1 MIHPATAQSAPQT
14 LVGRVSARTYIRAI
28 LTALDGAVVPMV
40 VQEVRNAPRVGAGRG
55 PASQLLGPANTNG
68 ANLVRARF
76 LAPIMYNDGSAI
88 PVDELIALAAQV
100 LSSVA
105 GGFTVTEVWGVD
117 VDRGRVTRD
126 THIAFEI
133 WTPTLSRLRALLRI
147 WTRRLRQRALI
158 LEIFETARVEFV
170 VAGKP
175 STEG

>member
-1 MIHPATAQSAPQT
+1 MNHLATARSARQT
-14 LVGRVSARTYIRAI
+14 LVRRVSARTYIRAI
-28 LTALDGAVVPMV
+28 LTALNGVIVPRV
-40 VQEVRNAPRVGAGRG
+40 GEEAGCAPRVGAGCN
-55 PASQLLGPANTNG
+55 PALPLVGPANTNG

-88 PVDELIALAAQV
+88 PVDELIALATQV